1 MRLSCTVLPVLTI
14 TVCASCSLS
23 MLIVCYAAVSLQV
36 AVVKYSHE
44 HQVGDFV
51 FASARLPESV
61 DWLAC
66 ADRLSSVMHPQAAGV
81 SHRSRKSV
89 HVVILC
95 IRLILVLK
103 SAALLLASLETVWT
117 SGKLLCMHCT
127 VGAALQYQH
136 PNDTHIVCFT
146 VRAGGPSAGTA
157 WNTCWRA

>member
-23 MLIVCYAAVSLQV
+23 MLIVCYAVVSLQV

-44 HQVGDFV
+44 HQVGDVV
-51 FASARLPESV
+51 FASARLPVSV
-61 DWLAC
+61 GWLAC
-66 ADRLSSVMHPQAAGV
+66 ADRLSSVVHLQAAGV
-81 SHRSRKSV
+81 AHCTRKSV

-95 IRLILVLK
+95 IRLVSVFK

-127 VGAALQYQH
+127 VDAVLQYPH
-136 PNDTHIVCFT
+136 PNDTHIVCCT
-146 VRAGGPSAGTA
+146 VPACGPSAGTA